1 MKPTLQ
7 TRLTV
12 LVVDDSDVFRTRL
25 CALLREDARI
35 EIIGE
40 ARDVREAL
48 ALFEATRPDAVVLDY
63 CLSDGTAV
71 AVLRHVKQ
79 LAPRCIVLMLTNLRE
94 PVFEQVCLMSGADY
108 FFHKATD
115 FERVPEV
122 LGQLA
127 TRLTEAPVSHG
138 NPQRFNIPPEPC

>member
-7 TRLTV
+7 TRVTV

-71 AVLRHVKQ
+71 AVLRYVKQ
-79 LAPRCIVLMLTNLRE
+79 SAPGCVVLVLTSLRD
-94 PVFEQVCLMSGADY
+94 PVFEQVCLLSGADH

-127 TRLTEAPVSHG
+127 TRLSYL
-138 NPQRFNIPPEPC
+138 